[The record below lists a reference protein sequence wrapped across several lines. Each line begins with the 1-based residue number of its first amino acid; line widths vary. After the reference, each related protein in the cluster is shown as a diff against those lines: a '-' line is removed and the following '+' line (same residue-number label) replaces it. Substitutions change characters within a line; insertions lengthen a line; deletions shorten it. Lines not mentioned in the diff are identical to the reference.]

1 VEPLYRIAQSAV
13 IPPLR
18 FWFNWRF
25 EGGEHVPQEGPLLV
39 AGNHISYLDW
49 FADGYLLVR
58 RGRRPRFLA
67 KSELWRSRPLA
78 WVLGGVGQI
87 PVERGTGSPAPLEA
101 ARRVLSENGTI
112 VMFPEGTI
120 SKMPGHLPGD
130 AKTGI
135 ARLAFMTGL
144 PVLPMATW
152 GSHKIWERGKGLSLK
167 FGRPIVVK
175 AGPPVD
181 LSAYAE
187 KPDDPASLRAAT
199 DVVMAAIRELVE
211 ELSARYPARWA

>member
-25 EGGEHVPQEGPLLV
+25 EGGEHVPETGPLLV

-67 KSELWRSRPLA
+67 KSELWRNRALA

-101 ARRVLSENGTI
+101 ARAELAAGGTI

-120 SKMPGHLPGD
+120 SKMPGHLPGE

-135 ARLAFMTGL
+135 ARLAFWMPAFLSRVRGMPL
-144 PVLPMATW
+144 KEATVT
-152 GSHKIWERGKGLSLK
+152 
-167 FGRPIVVK
+167 FGINPGQSID
-175 AGPPVD
+175 VD
-181 LSAYAE
+181 L
-187 KPDDPASLRAAT
+187 DR
-199 DVVMAAIRELVE
+199 VFE
-211 ELSARYPARWA
+211 E